1 LFQIGSWQFSLVWEK
16 GEGQLLSEFEG
27 RLPFVSF
34 GSFCELVEEM
44 ASFFVCHRGEE
55 RKKGKDEVND
65 QKEGV
70 SHHLGFLALDIV
82 PWFEV
87 EKVVKRFFI
96 LSSLPKEILQAEEL
110 LERFWSF

>member
-1 LFQIGSWQFSLVWEK
+1 VFVSDWFLAIQSGLGERKK
-16 GEGQLLSEFEG
+16 GDGQLSSEFEG

-55 RKKGKDEVND
+55 SKKGKGEVVDEVND

-70 SHHLGFLALDIV
+70 SHHRAFWL
-82 PWFEV
+82 WT
-87 EKVVKRFFI
+87 
-96 LSSLPKEILQAEEL
+96 L
-110 LERFWSF
+110 LVGLRCKKL